1 MIDSYQITN
10 ESRINRSNTEKLDW
24 EGEAN
29 ILMLNKFG
37 TKLQL
42 DLISGALLLTFLPP
56 PHPGPSPHSPSSYGC
71 YGTENT
77 NTNFLKITNV
87 MEKQNRE

>member
-42 DLISGALLLTFLPP
+42 DLISGALLLTFLTP
-56 PHPGPSPHSPSSYGC
+56 
-71 YGTENT
+71 
-77 NTNFLKITNV
+77 I
-87 MEKQNRE
+87 EKPN